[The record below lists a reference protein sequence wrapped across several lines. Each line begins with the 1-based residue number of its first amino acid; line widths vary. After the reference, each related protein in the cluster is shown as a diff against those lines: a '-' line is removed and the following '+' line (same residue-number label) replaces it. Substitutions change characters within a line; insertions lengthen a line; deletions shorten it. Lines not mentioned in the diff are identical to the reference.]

1 LLSAHQQERSLNK
14 SHRLKL
20 VTTSLAKRLAEVR
33 PGLDRARL
41 AEALLAAPAAPPWL
55 PTHVNTVAATSRGP
69 LPAVLASRPQPNA
82 LHTYLLG
89 PSSGQQQTA
98 LPTDA
103 DAAAERALTQAV
115 ADILSLADRESAATA
130 AAEAQR
136 TAEKNAEGNASP
148 TPAPPSS
155 LPWPLSQRPVV
166 SVAKKAAR
174 MARSVARPVTDSAT
188 VAVGNLAAAAAPLIA
203 AAAAGSGVAAAA
215 LAAAAGPLAATAA
228 AGSSVAAQA
237 LGGIIDPVAGA
248 AAAGGSAAG
257 GMLTSITGSIAAAA
271 ASAATRVTG
280 STRSGR
286 RDGGSDESTSGSDAG
301 TGLQTTQPTYLDDM
315 AGSMQLGGRFSPRAG
330 LVCPCEWYVADDER
344 TATRVFVIQGSDS
357 VASWRSNLAFDPVMF
372 EADALHAKVHRGV
385 YEAACALYDTL
396 QPLIDDHLAS
406 HRKGQSRL
414 AFTGHSLGGS
424 LATLMMLMLAHR
436 RPELLGSLDPVY
448 TYGAPSVFCDE
459 CCGDCAEQRIAQRA
473 RRALEPL
480 LSEGE
485 GEAGCCRGVL
495 EMLGLPR
502 NHVRNVMMHLDIV
515 PRAFACDYR
524 LVQAWLRRIGGS
536 FRDHGCLQ
544 GESNVSLYLP
554 AGITMVL
561 QPNESAA
568 AQHAML
574 PPGSGLYL
582 IDDPLEPFWNAVSVP
597 WALGGNGGAGGADD
611 SWLADEDGGSGD
623 GDAMDARAALSALL
637 NSPHPLDILA
647 DVAAYGPQ
655 GTVSLYHNPFN
666 YVRALRN
673 EAARRTEWR
682 RGTESG
688 VKRAALWVLGAT
700 AHRIGGILP
709 FTGAAKDS
717 KLVDTKQDGEGA
729 SVAR

>member
-1 LLSAHQQERSLNK
+1 MK
-14 SHRLKL
+14 
-20 VTTSLAKRLAEVR
+20 
-33 PGLDRARL
+33 PGLDRVRL
-41 AEALLAAPAAPPWL
+41 AEALLVAPAAPPWL
-55 PTHVNTVAATSRGP
+55 PAHVNTPAASSRGP
-69 LPAVLASRPQPNA
+69 LPAVLAARPQPNA
-82 LHTYLLG
+82 LQAYLLG
-89 PSSGQQQTA
+89 PGQGQQQA
-98 LPTDA
+98 PQATDA
-103 DAAAERALTQAV
+103 DTEAERALTQAV

-136 TAEKNAEGNASP
+136 AAEKNATALAP
-148 TPAPPSS
+148 PPPPPSS

-166 SVAKKAAR
+166 TVAKKAAR
-174 MARSVARPVTDSAT
+174 MARSVARPVAATASPMLSSAT
-188 VAVGNLAAAAAPLIA
+188 VAVANLAAAAAPLIT

-280 STRSGR
+280 SARSGR
-286 RDGGSDESTSGSDAG
+286 RDRASSESAAGGDAG
-301 TGLQTTQPTYLDDM
+301 LALQASTATYLDDM
-315 AGSMQLGGRFSPRAG
+315 ASSMQLAGRFAARTG
-330 LVCPCEWYVADDER
+330 TVCPCEWYVADDER

-357 VASWRSNLAFDPVMF
+357 VASWRSNLAFDPVVF

-424 LATLMMLMLAHR
+424 LATLMMLMLALR

-459 CCGDCAEQRIAQRA
+459 CCGDCTEQRIAQRA

-561 QPNESAA
+561 QPNENAA

-597 WALGGNGGAGGADD
+597 WALGGNGGAGGGAED
-611 SWLADEDGGSGD
+611 SWMSDDDAGGAEGR
-623 GDAMDARAALSALL
+623 DAMDARAALSALL

-682 RGTESG
+682 RGTETG
-688 VKRAALWVLGAT
+688 VKRAALWAGGVLGAT

-709 FTGAAKDS
+709 FVGGGKEGGGVQEGNSQAGGDGA
-717 KLVDTKQDGEGA
+717 T
-729 SVAR
+729 VAR

>member
-1 LLSAHQQERSLNK
+1 MNK

-55 PTHVNTVAATSRGP
+55 PTHVNTVAASSRGP
-69 LPAVLASRPQPNA
+69 LPAVLASKPQPNA

-89 PSSGQQQTA
+89 PGTEQQQTA
-98 LPTDA
+98 VPTDA

-115 ADILSLADRESAATA
+115 ADILSLADRESADTA

-136 TAEKNAEGNASP
+136 KAAKNAVASAP
-148 TPAPPSS
+148 PPPAPPSS

-166 SVAKKAAR
+166 TVAKKAAR
-174 MARSVARPVTDSAT
+174 MARSVARPVAATASPVLNSAT
-188 VAVGNLAAAAAPLIA
+188 VAVANLAAAAAPLIA

-280 STRSGR
+280 TARSGR
-286 RDGGSDESTSGSDAG
+286 RDRGSDESAAGSDAG
-301 TGLQTTQPTYLDDM
+301 MGLQTTQSTYLDDM
-315 AGSMQLGGRFSPRAG
+315 ASSMQLGGRFSPRAG
-330 LVCPCEWYVADDER
+330 LVCPCEWFVADDER

-357 VASWRSNLAFDPVMF
+357 VASWRSNLAFDPVVF

-406 HRKGQSRL
+406 NRKGQSRL

-424 LATLMMLMLAHR
+424 LATLMMMMLAHR
-436 RPELLGSLDPVY
+436 RPELLSSLDPVY

-459 CCGDCAEQRIAQRA
+459 CCGDCTEQRIATRA

-485 GEAGCCRGVL
+485 SEAGCCRGVL

-524 LVQAWLRRIGGS
+524 LVQAWLRRMGGG

-582 IDDPLEPFWNAVSVP
+582 IDDPLEPFWHAVSVP

-611 SWLADEDGGSGD
+611 SWLAEEEGSGE

-682 RGTESG
+682 RGTETG
-688 VKRAALWVLGAT
+688 VKRAAMWAGGVLGAT

-709 FTGAAKDS
+709 FTGTAKGGAALTDS
-717 KLVDTKQDGEGA
+717 KQAGDGA
-729 SVAR
+729 SMAR